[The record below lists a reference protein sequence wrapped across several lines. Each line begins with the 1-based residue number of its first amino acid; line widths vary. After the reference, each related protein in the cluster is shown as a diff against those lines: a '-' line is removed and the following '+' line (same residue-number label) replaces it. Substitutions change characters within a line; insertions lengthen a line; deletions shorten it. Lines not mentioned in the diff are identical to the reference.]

1 MNTNQSQQATQT
13 TAAST
18 TTQQTQTTPPASASQ
33 SQGNQQQA
41 AAIDY
46 EKLIDIVNGKQTATE
61 ESVLKGY
68 FKQKGLSKEEAET
81 AMAEFKKAK
90 EAKQPNVEEMQ
101 RTIAETQKAQLNTAI
116 ENKAMLLHKE
126 LGVELTTIPYLVK
139 LADMSKVIADGKVD
153 EEALKAALSK
163 VIEDVPG
170 LKQQA
175 SGEAAN
181 QGFTQIGAGKTNTQA
196 SSQQAKPVA
205 TKRWNRFN
213 N

>member
-1 MNTNQSQQATQT
+1 MNTNQSQQATQS

-33 SQGNQQQA
+33 NQSGQQA
-41 AAIDY
+41 VNIDY
-46 EKLIDIVNGKQTATE
+46 EKLISIVNGKQTATE

-68 FKQKGLSKEEAET
+68 FKQQGLSKEEAET

-153 EEALKAALSK
+153 EEALKAALTK

-175 SGEAAN
+175 SGEPAT

>member
-13 TAAST
+13 TAPST

-33 SQGNQQQA
+33 NQGGQQSVN
-41 AAIDY
+41 IDY
-46 EKLIDIVNGKQTATE
+46 EKLISIVNGKQTATE

-68 FKQKGLSKEEAET
+68 FKQQGLSKEEAET

-90 EAKQPNVEEMQ
+90 EAKQPNVAEMQ
-101 RTIAETQKAQLNTAI
+101 KTIAESQKAQLNTAI
-116 ENKAMLLHKE
+116 ENKAMLLHRE

-153 EEALKAALSK
+153 EEALKAALTK

-170 LKQQA
+170 FKQQA
-175 SGEAAN
+175 SGEPTH
-181 QGFTQIGAGKTNTQA
+181 QGFTRIGAGKTNAQA

>member
-1 MNTNQSQQATQT
+1 MNTTQGQQATT
-13 TAAST
+13 TT
-18 TTQQTQTTPPASASQ
+18 TTQRTTATTPPASASQ
-33 SQGNQQQA
+33 SQGGQQA

>member
-1 MNTNQSQQATQT
+1 MNTNQSQQATQS

-18 TTQQTQTTPPASASQ
+18 TTQQTQTTTPASASQ
-33 SQGNQQQA
+33 NQGGQQA